1 MAYDTLDPSGSG
13 SLGDVVGP
21 ASSTDNAVARF
32 DTTTGK
38 LLQNSVVTVDDT
50 GATTGITTLNA
61 STSVTTAAES
71 VPYSTASD
79 TPASDNIQASTGDAA
94 EAFILTAG
102 NSYAIGIDNSDS
114 DKFKLSYNAAGAPV
128 LGTSDLVAITTAGA
142 MTVTGSITSSAAL
155 VATTSLT
162 AASASITYSDTSTTP
177 ALSNIQASTG
187 DVAESFILT
196 GANSYAIGIDNS
208 DSDKFK
214 ISYNAAG
221 APVLGTSDVL
231 TVSTAGIVTVPLA
244 TGGFDATSSVVLG
257 AADTT
262 GARLVAQ
269 TTDYNALMI
278 TDGANGNKTLA
289 AKALV

>member
-71 VPYSTASD
+71 VTYSTASD

-162 AASASITYSDTSTTP
+162 AASASITYSD
-177 ALSNIQASTG
+177 
-187 DVAESFILT
+187 
-196 GANSYAIGIDNS
+196 
-208 DSDKFK
+208 
-214 ISYNAAG
+214 
-221 APVLGTSDVL
+221 
-231 TVSTAGIVTVPLA
+231 
-244 TGGFDATSSVVLG
+244 
-257 AADTT
+257 
-262 GARLVAQ
+262 
-269 TTDYNALMI
+269 
-278 TDGANGNKTLA
+278 
-289 AKALV
+289 